1 MNMKKP
7 IYGVGFFH
15 AWKGGNMTPLQWRD
29 MTIGKQY
36 DIDGAYG
43 PQCWD
48 YFAYFVKYFGLP
60 LDTKCSITGYVC
72 DLWRLKDQYGYS
84 TYFEYITD
92 PSRLQIGDW
101 VIWDRGSSHSNS
113 HVAMMTSNGGPVEL
127 GQNQGYPYVTEKP
140 TTWDM
145 LGAFRFRS
153 WGSISIGCSD
163 MEINGHS
170 YSLYRQGGNEVTVV
184 LSAGIDKVDSIRKL
198 DADVYVM
205 AKITGANYFQMKQ
218 QSEDQPDPLNT
229 TYGDLS
235 SPLNDVW
242 TEVPNQDSTLYFDI
256 ETGSYGDCT
265 GIHIDPT
272 HNVFSPGCVFPASGN
287 YQYGRF
293 IGIGCVNIVSRYTF
307 LIRFKDGTYAV
318 GIANQDLTPKQI
330 AADMKVAASDLE
342 SISFLDGGGSAQM
355 GRWNGNSF
363 EYVRD
368 TGREVPSAVAIVSTT
383 PIPDPAPEIPA
394 ESDDSHESEEETM
407 PEEKPSEQPEMTPV
421 EGWTDPESQTNIIVQ
436 RIAALM
442 SVKSVIT
449 IALTVAFI
457 VLVVNGKDLP
467 DQFVSIYTMCISF
480 FFGYQFKKAEKE

>member
-1 MNMKKP
+1 
-7 IYGVGFFH
+7 
-15 AWKGGNMTPLQWRD
+15 MTPLQWRD

-92 PSRLQIGDW
+92 PSKLQIGDW

-170 YSLYRQGGNEVTVV
+170 YSLYRQGGNEVAVV
-184 LSAGIDKVDSIRKL
+184 LSAGIDKVASIREL

-205 AKITGANYFQMKQ
+205 AKVTGANYFQMKA
-218 QSEDQPDPLNT
+218 DQDDPLNT

-330 AADMKVAASDLE
+330 AADMKVATSDLE
-342 SISFLDGGGSAQM
+342 SISVLDGGGSAQM
-355 GRWNGNSF
+355 GRWNGSSF

-421 EGWTDPESQTNIIVQ
+421 EGWSDPEPQTNVIVQ
-436 RIAALM
+436 RIAALL
-442 SVKSVIT
+442 SVKSIIT
-449 IALTVAFI
+449 IALTVVFGYLVINQLSIPDFFTDIYKI
-457 VLVVNGKDLP
+457 VIL
-467 DQFVSIYTMCISF
+467 F
-480 FFGYQFKKAEKE
+480 FFGYQTGKAEQKNGKQ